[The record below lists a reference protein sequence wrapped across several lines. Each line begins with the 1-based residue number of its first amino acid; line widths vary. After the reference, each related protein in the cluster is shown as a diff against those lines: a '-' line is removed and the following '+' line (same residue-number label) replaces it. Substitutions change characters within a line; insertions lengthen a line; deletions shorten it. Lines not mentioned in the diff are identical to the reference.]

1 MTTKKLIVTGA
12 TGKQGG
18 ALIDALLS
26 CPNPSFEIYALTRNA
41 SSAGSK
47 SLAAKSPSI
56 HLIEGNILDPAPIF
70 QKIGPL
76 YGVFCITTVGKT
88 EEEQGRKMVDAA
100 LANGVEHFVFSSV
113 DRGGPAISDNNP
125 TNVPHFL
132 SKHNIELYL
141 KEKTAAAGGKTKWTI
156 LRPTAF
162 YDNFTPDFAGKGFAV
177 MWNQVGSKP
186 LQLIACRD
194 IGLVAAKVFQNTAKY
209 SGMAIALAG
218 DELNFQ
224 QANEIFKKQIGQDIP
239 LTFGFVGTA
248 IKTMV
253 SDMGKM
259 FQWFK
264 DDGYGCDIP
273 ALKQEFPEVQDFAT
287 WLRESSKFKTAQK

>member
-1 MTTKKLIVTGA
+1 MTTKNLLVTGA

-26 CPNPSFEIYALTRNA
+26 SPNPSFEIYALTRNA

-47 SLAAKSPSI
+47 SLSSKSPSI
-56 HLIEGNILDPAPIF
+56 HIIEGNTLDLAPVV

-76 YGVFCITTVGKT
+76 YGLFCITTVGKN
-88 EEEQGRKMVDAA
+88 EEEQGKKMIDVA

-113 DRGGPAISDNNP
+113 DRGGPTISDNNP
-125 TNVPHFL
+125 TNIPHFL

-141 KEKTAAAGGKTKWTI
+141 KEKTAATVGKMKWTI

-162 YDNFTPDFAGKGFAV
+162 YDNFTPDFGGKGFAV
-177 MWNQVGSKP
+177 MWNQIGTKP
-186 LQLIACRD
+186 LQLIGCRD
-194 IGLVAAKVFQNTAKY
+194 IGFIAAKAFQNPAKY
-209 SGMAIALAG
+209 SGRSITLAG

-224 QANEIFKKQIGQDIP
+224 QANGIFKKEMGQDIP

-248 IKTMV
+248 IKTIIGE
-253 SDMGKM
+253 MGKM

-273 ALKQEFPEVQDFAT
+273 ALKKEFPEVQDFGT
-287 WLRESSKFKTAQK
+287 WLRESSKFKK